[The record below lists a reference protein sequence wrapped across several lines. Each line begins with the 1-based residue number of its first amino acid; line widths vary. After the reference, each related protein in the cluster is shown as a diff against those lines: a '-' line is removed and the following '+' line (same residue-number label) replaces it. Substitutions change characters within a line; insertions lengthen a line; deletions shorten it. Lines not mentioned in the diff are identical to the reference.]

1 MAAGIQIGAAFFG
14 SLGFALLF
22 NLERR
27 HLFWAALGGAAAWA
41 VYLQIG
47 YAVPRIGIQSFGAAL
62 FLGLYSEILARMAA
76 APATTFLVVGFIP
89 LIPRIFALSHH
100 RQPGGGAVFPGR
112 TLWRRDRHHRRGIGR
127 GHCGFDD
134 FVPDDLAKCSPN
146 RKTRQKQVRKI

>member
-89 LIPRIFALSHH
+89 LIPGFSLYHTTVSLVAGQFSRAGRFGVETVTIAGALAADIVVSMILCQMILQSA
-100 RQPGGGAVFPGR
+100 R
-112 TLWRRDRHHRRGIGR
+112 LIGKR
-127 GHCGFDD
+127 
-134 FVPDDLAKCSPN
+134 AKN
-146 RKTRQKQVRKI
+146 K